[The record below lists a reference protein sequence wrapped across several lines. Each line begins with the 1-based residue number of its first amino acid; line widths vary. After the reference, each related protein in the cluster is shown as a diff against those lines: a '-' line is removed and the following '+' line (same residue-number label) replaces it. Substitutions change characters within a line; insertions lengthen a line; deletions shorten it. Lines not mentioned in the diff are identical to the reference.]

1 MEMNEEVVDMA
12 EAVMGYYDGNRVIL
26 KDKVLWNTG
35 QEVLVAVPPR
45 SLKKTKQ
52 SKIDFSEF
60 RSGGRY
66 AIDKDAQDYVKE
78 LRENDRM

>member
-12 EAVMGYYDGNRVIL
+12 EAVTGYYDGNRVIL

-35 QEVLVAVPPR
+35 QEVLVAVIPR

-66 AIDKDAQDYVKE
+66 AIDKDAQDYVNE
-78 LRENDRM
+78 LREEVR